1 MHRVGIDVGGTF
13 TDVVMFERDSG
24 MVWTTK
30 VPTTPEDPTIGA
42 VNGLRQIMRLG
53 AASPG
58 EIEFIGHGTT
68 IATNMVIEG
77 KGAKTG
83 LISTKGFRDILELRR
98 GWRHDRADL
107 YDLFFEAPREL
118 VPRYL
123 RREVPE
129 RILYDGSV
137 ELVLDEAELDR
148 CLDALEQDGVE
159 AIAVSFINSPVNQE
173 HERRALERARERMPN
188 VFVTGSIEVNPEIM
202 EYERTCTTAVNAIL
216 GPRCG
221 QYASSFTRKVRE
233 LGIQADI
240 LFMQSNGG
248 LMPPEVVSER
258 PVTLLESG
266 PAGGVTAVARLCE
279 QMGLD
284 NAITG
289 DMGGTSFD
297 VSLVRNA
304 RPEMRNSTMLN
315 SYTIRSP
322 NIDIISIG
330 AGGGSIAWI
339 DEGGG
344 VRIGPQSAGA
354 DPGPACYGR
363 GGTRP
368 TVTDCNLVLGHVD
381 PGSFIGGD
389 FALDIAAAER
399 VIREHLSEPLGV
411 TVEEAALTVRQVAN
425 ALMAQAMRLVTVERG
440 YDPREFVYV
449 PYGGAGPVHAVE
461 LARELEI
468 PTVVLPP
475 MPGVFS
481 AFGMLVSD
489 MMQDFQASIVQN
501 VEDIDPAALE
511 RQIGE
516 LEEQAVASL
525 KEAGLPEDRIRIE
538 RRADCSYLGQGD
550 TMLVEISAGPVTRE
564 TVDGI
569 GRSFVAEHR
578 RHWNFDLKGRP
589 VRIVN
594 IRVRAIG
601 VIGGFSTPGT
611 PKRNGAALE
620 PVGQARIRFAQGWL
634 EMPRYR
640 RDDLRSGDRLDG
652 PLVVE
657 ELSSRI
663 AIGAGDALEVRDDAT
678 IVVGVGR
685 A

>member
-1 MHRVGIDVGGTF
+1 MRRVGIDVGGTF
-13 TDVVMFERDSG
+13 TDVVMFDG
-24 MVWTTK
+24 GTGKVWTTK

-42 VNGLRQIMRLG
+42 VNGLRQILALG
-53 AASPG
+53 EASPD
-58 EIEFIGHGTT
+58 EIGFIGHGTT

-77 KGAKTG
+77 KGARTA
-83 LISTKGFRDILELRR
+83 LISTRGFRDVLELRR
-98 GWRHDRADL
+98 AWRHDRADL

-118 VPRYL
+118 VPRHL
-123 RREVPE
+123 RREVAE
-129 RILYDGSV
+129 RVRYDGSV
-137 ELVLDEAELDR
+137 ETPLDEDELDR
-148 CLDALEQDGVE
+148 CLEDLKRDGVE
-159 AIAVSFINSPVNQE
+159 AIAVSFINSPINEE
-173 HERRALERARERMPN
+173 HERRALARVRERAGDI
-188 VFVTGSIEVNPEIM
+188 FVTGSVEVNPEIM
-202 EYERTCTTAVNAIL
+202 EYERTCTTVVNALL

-221 QYASSFTRKVRE
+221 QYAGAFTRKVRE
-233 LGIQADI
+233 LGAEADI
-240 LFMQSNGG
+240 YFMQSNGG
-248 LMPPEVVSER
+248 LMPPEAVSER

-266 PAGGVTAVARLCE
+266 PAGGVTAVARLCQ
-279 QMGLD
+279 QMGLSD
-284 NAITG
+284 AITG

-297 VSLVRNA
+297 VSLVRGA
-304 RPEMRNSTMLN
+304 RPEMRNSTLLN
-315 SYTIRSP
+315 SYTIRCP

-344 VRIGPQSAGA
+344 VRIGPESAGA

-389 FALDIAAAER
+389 FALDVAAAEA
-399 VIREHLSEPLGV
+399 VIREHLAEPLG
-411 TVEEAALTVRQVAN
+411 TSVEEAALTVRQVAN

-489 MMQDFQASIVQN
+489 MMQDFQAPVVLN
-501 VEDIDPAALE
+501 VEDVDPAQLEQRIAALE
-511 RQIGE
+511 AEATAR
-516 LEEQAVASL
+516 LRA
-525 KEAGLPEDRIRIE
+525 AGLPEERIAIE
-538 RRADCSYLGQGD
+538 RRADCCYLGQGD
-550 TMLVEISAGPVTRE
+550 TMLVEIPAGKLTRD

-569 GRSFVAEHR
+569 GQSFIDEHR

-589 VRIVN
+589 VRLVN
-594 IRVRAIG
+594 LRVRAIG
-601 VIGGFSTPGT
+601 KVGAFSTPGADT
-611 PKRNGAALE
+611 REGAGPE
-620 PVGQARIRFAQGWL
+620 PAGQARIRFAEGWV

-640 RDDLRSGDRLDG
+640 RDDLRRGDRLEG
-652 PLVVE
+652 PLVIE
-657 ELSSRI
+657 ESSSRI
-663 AIGAGDALEVRDDAT
+663 AIGTGDVLEVAEDAT
-678 IVVGVGR
+678 IVVTVGK

>member
-1 MHRVGIDVGGTF
+1 MRRVGIDVGGTF
-13 TDVVMFERDSG
+13 TDVVMFDGETGR
-24 MVWTTK
+24 VWTTK
-30 VPTTPEDPTIGA
+30 VPTTPDDPTIGA
-42 VNGLRQIMRLG
+42 VNGLRQILTLSE
-53 AASPG
+53 ASPA
-58 EIEFIGHGTT
+58 EIGFIGHGTT
-68 IATNMVIEG
+68 IATNMLIEG
-77 KGAKTG
+77 KGARAA
-83 LISTKGFRDILELRR
+83 LISTKGFRDVLELRR
-98 GWRHDRADL
+98 AWRHDRADL

-123 RREVPE
+123 RCEVPE
-129 RILYDGSV
+129 RIRYDGTV
-137 ELVLDEAELDR
+137 ETPLDEAALDR
-148 CLDALEQDGVE
+148 CLEELKAGGVE
-159 AIAVSFINSPVNQE
+159 AIAVSFINSPINE
-173 HERRALERARERMPN
+173 AHERRALARLRERAGEL
-188 VFVTGSIEVNPEIM
+188 FVTGSVEVNPEIM
-202 EYERTCTTAVNAIL
+202 EYERTCTTVVNALL

-221 QYASSFTRKVRE
+221 QYARAFTGKVRE
-233 LGIQADI
+233 LGVEADI
-240 LFMQSNGG
+240 YFMQSNGG
-248 LMPPEVVSER
+248 LMPPEAVSER

-279 QMGLD
+279 QMGLA

-297 VSLVRNA
+297 VSLVRDA
-304 RPEMRNSTMLN
+304 RPEMRNSTLLN
-315 SYTIRSP
+315 SYTIRCP

-344 VRIGPQSAGA
+344 VRIGPESAGA

-381 PGSFIGGD
+381 PGNFIGGD
-389 FALDIAAAER
+389 FGLDVAAAER
-399 VIREHLSEPLGV
+399 VVREHLAEPLS
-411 TVEEAALTVRQVAN
+411 TSVEDAALTVRQVAN

-468 PTVVLPP
+468 PTIVLPP

-489 MMQDFQASIVQN
+489 MMQDFQAPIVLN
-501 VEDIDPAALE
+501 IEDVNPAVLEERITALE
-511 RQIGE
+511 AEATAR
-516 LEEQAVASL
+516 LRA
-525 KEAGLPEDRIRIE
+525 AGLPEDRIRIE
-538 RRADCSYLGQGD
+538 RRADCCYLGQGD
-550 TMLVEISAGPVTRE
+550 TMLVEIPSGPVTRE
-564 TVDGI
+564 SVDAI
-569 GRSFVAEHR
+569 GQRFITEHR

-589 VRIVN
+589 VRLVN
-594 IRVRAIG
+594 LRVRAIG
-601 VIGGFSTPGT
+601 EVGAFSTPGART
-611 PKRNGAALE
+611 RGAAALE
-620 PVGQARIRFAQGWL
+620 PAGEARIRFSEGWI

-640 RDDLRSGDRLDG
+640 RDDLRQGDRLEG

-663 AIGAGDALEVRDDAT
+663 TIGAGDTLEVADDAT
-678 IVVGVGR
+678 IIVSVGR